1 MHGIFNKI
9 YQCHIHDTR
18 ANRTRNIMSKSVKIS
33 VQARFENSTS
43 MYRVKFVRS
52 EVFIKIYQC
61 RIGDMCANGTRN
73 IMSKSVEMRV
83 KARHENRTN
92 LGCVRLRGMNF

>member
-1 MHGIFNKI
+1 MHWNFNKI
-9 YQCHIHDTR
+9 YQCRIGDTR
-18 ANRTRNIMSKSVKIS
+18 TNGTRNIMSISVQIS

-43 MYRVKFVRS
+43 MYRVKLCGVKFY
-52 EVFIKIYQC
+52 KIYQC
-61 RIGDMCANGTRN
+61 RIGDMRANGTRN